1 MKKALAL
8 ILALALS
15 LSLFGCSPAEAPE
28 DSPNAGG
35 DGTQATAGAFVGNE
49 SDEYYMVS
57 FLSGIDY
64 WKHCFEGM
72 EDAGNALGVTTKYT
86 GQTDSDV
93 AGQVAVL
100 EQVIAQ
106 SPKGIAV
113 TCVNST
119 ALADTIN
126 SAKEQ
131 GISVVCFDSDSP
143 TSDRSS
149 YLSTGNSEAG
159 RIAAEYLV
167 PLCGGEGK
175 IAVLYTV
182 GAENSESRVQGFEA
196 WCAENAPGIEIVKVN
211 DAGDTTAAT
220 DNMSAALQAND
231 DLVGLFCV
239 DGIAGTA
246 GPTAVAESGKDLR
259 VLAFDVDTTVLDK
272 VKNGEIDATVAQ
284 GMYNMGFWSMMF
296 LYTEANGLSAKALPP
311 ERGHRRYHR
320 DQGERGRVLPQIKGQ
335 PSDTMPAGQSHTP
348 CSCGPFLWKRSVPPP
363 AFTAQ
368 HPACLCRSPI
378 LWKQNQKE

>member
-35 DGTQATAGAFVGNE
+35 DGTQAAAGAFVGNE

-196 WCAENAPGIEIVKVN
+196 W
-211 DAGDTTAAT
+211 
-220 DNMSAALQAND
+220 QAND

-296 LYTEANGLSAKALPP
+296 LYTEANGLSAKALP
-311 ERGHRRYHR
+311 
-320 DQGERGRVLPQIKGQ
+320 QNV
-335 PSDTMPAGQSHTP
+335 DTGVTI
-348 CSCGPFLWKRSVPPP
+348 V
-363 AFTAQ
+363 T
-368 HPACLCRSPI
+368 
-378 LWKQNQKE
+378 KENVDEYYPK

>member
-35 DGTQATAGAFVGNE
+35 DGTQASAGAFVGNE

-149 YLSTGNSEAG
+149 YLSTGNSEA
-159 RIAAEYLV
+159 AL
-167 PLCGGEGK
+167 PLSTW
-175 IAVLYTV
+175 YP
-182 GAENSESRVQGFEA
+182 
-196 WCAENAPGIEIVKVN
+196 CAEGRVRLPSSIPWAPR
-211 DAGDTTAAT
+211 T
-220 DNMSAALQAND
+220 
-231 DLVGLFCV
+231 
-239 DGIAGTA
+239 
-246 GPTAVAESGKDLR
+246 
-259 VLAFDVDTTVLDK
+259 
-272 VKNGEIDATVAQ
+272 
-284 GMYNMGFWSMMF
+284 
-296 LYTEANGLSAKALPP
+296 AKAVFRALRPGAP
-311 ERGHRRYHR
+311 
-320 DQGERGRVLPQIKGQ
+320 K
-335 PSDTMPAGQSHTP
+335 TP
-348 CSCGPFLWKRSVPPP
+348 LASRS
-363 AFTAQ
+363 
-368 HPACLCRSPI
+368 
-378 LWKQNQKE
+378 

>member
-35 DGTQATAGAFVGNE
+35 DGTQASAGAFVGNE

-143 TSDRSS
+143 TSPPAIPKPAALP
-149 YLSTGNSEAG
+149 LSTW
-159 RIAAEYLV
+159 Y
-167 PLCGGEGK
+167 P
-175 IAVLYTV
+175 
-182 GAENSESRVQGFEA
+182 
-196 WCAENAPGIEIVKVN
+196 CAEGRVRLPSSIPWAPR
-211 DAGDTTAAT
+211 T
-220 DNMSAALQAND
+220 
-231 DLVGLFCV
+231 
-239 DGIAGTA
+239 
-246 GPTAVAESGKDLR
+246 
-259 VLAFDVDTTVLDK
+259 
-272 VKNGEIDATVAQ
+272 
-284 GMYNMGFWSMMF
+284 
-296 LYTEANGLSAKALPP
+296 AKAVFRALRPGAP
-311 ERGHRRYHR
+311 
-320 DQGERGRVLPQIKGQ
+320 K
-335 PSDTMPAGQSHTP
+335 TP
-348 CSCGPFLWKRSVPPP
+348 LASRS
-363 AFTAQ
+363 
-368 HPACLCRSPI
+368 
-378 LWKQNQKE
+378 